1 MVDFL
6 NRWLAAP
13 GIRSQRHV
21 AERTQHVVEQVIFDM
36 GAGRLVQGTFQLDRR
51 CRPRF
56 IGSVTHVPGDAQA
69 SITLARLA
77 ESAALR
83 SATAGPEEDANA
95 VHAHTAAL
103 VDGLLREFRVQ
114 SARFRA
120 LPATLDA

>member
-6 NRWLAAP
+6 MRWLAVPDA
-13 GIRSQRHV
+13 RSQRHV
-21 AERTQHVVEQVIFDM
+21 AERTTHVIEQVLFDM

-69 SITLARLA
+69 SVTLAWLA
-77 ESAALR
+77 EGASLR
-83 SATAGPEEDANA
+83 AATAGTDADA
-95 VHAHTAAL
+95 RTLQAHTAAL
-103 VDGLLREFRVQ
+103 VDGLLREFRAQ

-120 LPATLDA
+120 LPAGVDA